1 MLYKQSLT
9 ALFFLILFSFLS
21 LPSQAKDLMPLTMC
35 VFDFVGNDG
44 PVHKEMKEYK
54 IDAIRWGVDLSFKL
68 YTDDR
73 VASEEFKNGVCDM
86 LNLPGIR
93 AREYND
99 FTGSLNA
106 LGAIPTYDHLG
117 MIIKSISS
125 PKGAKLMRKGNYEVV
140 GISPIGA
147 VFLFVNDKR
156 IHAPRDLSGKR
167 ITVLDNAPETAHIAT
182 KIGMTPVSSGIRN
195 ALQKFNNRAVDVT
208 GAPALAYE
216 PMEMYKGLEPN
227 GGIINWPKLQITMQL
242 IIRWEK
248 VPEDFGQKSRDLM
261 VEKYAA
267 QVKEIEES
275 EATIPDKYW
284 INISQETKNKW
295 NEFFRQSR
303 ITLREKGVY
312 NARALTLFRKVRCKM
327 DPNLAECTSKDKE

>member
-1 MLYKQSLT
+1 MRYFHAPLSFVLLLSSTFLATVTQSNEL
-9 ALFFLILFSFLS
+9 
-21 LPSQAKDLMPLTMC
+21 KPLTMC

-44 PVHKEMKEYK
+44 PIHKEMKEYK
-54 IDAIRWGVDLSFKL
+54 IDAVRWGVDLSFKL

-106 LGAIPTYDHLG
+106 LGALPTYEHLG
-117 MIIKSISS
+117 MAIKSISS
-125 PKGAKLMRKGNYEVV
+125 PRGAKIMRKGDYEIV
-140 GISPIGA
+140 GIAPIGA
-147 VFLFVNDKR
+147 VFLFVNDKN
-156 IHAPRDLSGKR
+156 IHAPKDLSGKR

-182 KIGMTPVSSGIRN
+182 RIGMTPVASGIRN

-216 PMEMYKGLEPN
+216 PMEMYKGLAPN

-242 IIRWEK
+242 ILRWKK
-248 VPEDFGQKSRDLM
+248 VPEGFGQKSRDLM
-261 VEKYAA
+261 TNKYPA
-267 QVKEIEES
+267 QIKKIVES
-275 EATIPDKYW
+275 EQTILKNYW
-284 INISQETKNKW
+284 INISQETKDKW
-295 NEFFRQSR
+295 NEFFRKSR
-303 ITLREKGVY
+303 IALREEGVY
-312 NARALTLFRKVRCKM
+312 NRKALTLFRKIRCKM
-327 DPNLAECTSKDKE
+327 DASLAECTSKDKE

>member
-1 MLYKQSLT
+1 
-9 ALFFLILFSFLS
+9 
-21 LPSQAKDLMPLTMC
+21 MC

-44 PVHKEMKEYK
+44 PVHKEMKEYR

-106 LGAIPTYDHLG
+106 LGALPTYQHLG
-117 MIIKSISS
+117 MAIKSLSS
-125 PKGAKLMRKGNYEVV
+125 PRGAKLLRKGDYEIV
-140 GISPIGA
+140 GIAPIGA
-147 VFLFVNDKR
+147 VFLFVNDKN
-156 IHAPRDLSGKR
+156 IHGPKDLSGKR

-182 KIGMTPVSSGIRN
+182 RIGMTPVSSGIRN

-242 IIRWEK
+242 IVRWEK
-248 VPEDFGQKSRDLM
+248 VPEGFGQKSRDLM
-261 VEKYAA
+261 VKKYPS
-267 QVKEIEES
+267 QIKEITES

-284 INISQETKNKW
+284 INISQETKNEW
-295 NEFFRQSR
+295 NEFFRKSR
-303 ITLREKGVY
+303 IALRQENVY
-312 NARALTLFRKVRCKM
+312 NAKALTVFRKIRCKI
-327 DPNLAECTSKDKE
+327 DPKLAECTARDKE

>member
-1 MLYKQSLT
+1 MSFRRPFIGLIICSL
-9 ALFFLILFSFLS
+9 FLVLS
-21 LPSQAKDLMPLTMC
+21 TTSQAKGLKPLTMC

-44 PVHKEMKEYK
+44 PVHKEMKEYR

-106 LGAIPTYDHLG
+106 LGALPTYGHLG
-117 MIIKSISS
+117 MAIKSLSS
-125 PKGAKLMRKGNYEVV
+125 SKGAKLMRKGDYEIV
-140 GISPIGA
+140 GIAPIGA
-147 VFLFVNDKR
+147 VFLFVNDKN
-156 IHAPRDLSGKR
+156 IHGPKDLSGKR

-182 KIGMTPVSSGIRN
+182 RIGMTPVSSGIRN

-242 IIRWEK
+242 IVRWRK
-248 VPEDFGQKSRDLM
+248 VPEDFGQRSRDLM
-261 VEKYAA
+261 VSKYPA
-267 QVKEIEES
+267 QIKEIKAS
-275 EATIPDKYW
+275 EATIPNKYW
-284 INISQETKNKW
+284 INISQETKNEW
-295 NEFFRQSR
+295 NEFFRKSR
-303 ITLREKGVY
+303 IALREEEVY
-312 NARALTLFRKVRCKM
+312 NAKALTVFRKIRCKM
-327 DPNLAECTSKDKE
+327 DASLAECSSKDKE